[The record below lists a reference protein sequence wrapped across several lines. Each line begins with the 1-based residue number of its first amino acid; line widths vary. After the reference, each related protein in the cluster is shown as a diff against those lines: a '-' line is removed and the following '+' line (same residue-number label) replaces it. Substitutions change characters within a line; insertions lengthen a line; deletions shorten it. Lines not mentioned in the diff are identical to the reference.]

1 MKVILF
7 DIDRTLVHDGGA
19 GKKALFFSF
28 KKVFG
33 IDHDFGIMAG
43 KTDSSILK
51 QALKANNI
59 EENKSRI
66 ADFKK
71 FYYSVLLSNIEKDLP
86 GKRVCIGA
94 NKLLKELGANNNIK
108 MGLLTGNWKEGA
120 YIKLGYF
127 GLADYFSFGAFADD
141 AIRRNDLFPFAV
153 KRCNDCT
160 KLDLKEF
167 IIIGDTP
174 KDIECA
180 MVHGCRSLG
189 VGTGRFSTQELIKNG
204 ADHAVDD
211 LAETEEIAS
220 WILNN

>member
-1 MKVILF
+1 MKVVLF
-7 DIDRTLVHDGGA
+7 DIDKTLVHDGNA
-19 GKKALFFSF
+19 GKMALITAFQ
-28 KKVFG
+28 KIFG

-71 FYYSVLLSNIEKDLP
+71 IYYSSLSYNIEKDLP
-86 GKRVCIGA
+86 GKRVYAGV
-94 NKLLKELGANNNIK
+94 NKLLKELGGNNNIK

-120 YIKLGYF
+120 YTKLKYF
-127 GLADYFSFGAFADD
+127 GLGDYFSFGAFADD
-141 AIRRNDLFPFAV
+141 AISRNDLFPFAV

-160 KLDLKEF
+160 ELDQKEF

-180 MVHGCRSLG
+180 IVHGCRSLG

-211 LAETEEIAS
+211 LNETEVIVS